1 MSNARCRSLRL
12 FGMRPMIADKM
23 QQSLRETAQ
32 LESLLKPRTRAIWS
46 RLATSGAKQA
56 RASGMR
62 I

>member
-1 MSNARCRSLRL
+1 LRL